1 MMPTTCRP
9 ARSFFSATA
18 LVAAL
23 LAACSTPG
31 TRVVL
36 LPQADGKPSAVVVRA
51 KDGEEVLSKPYQRAT
66 AAVGA
71 SGAPVVDQADAA
83 KVQAENKPLFDM
95 RPPPPQRYTVFF
107 ELGGTT
113 LTPASQQI
121 MSEALAAALARSG
134 GDIVVTGHTDTKGQ
148 RRAERPCC
156 RAAGRRKCAA
166 VRRAAVP
173 GQPHRGRGPRRAR
186 TGRAD
191 RRRGGRAAQPA
202 RHDRSALTGRR
213 QPPFGVSSGSRA
225 RTCACRPA
233 PRRCPRAASAPCR

>member
-1 MMPTTCRP
+1 MMTTSMSPRP
-9 ARSFFSATA
+9 LLLSTA
-18 LVAAL
+18 LITAL

-95 RPPPPQRYTVFF
+95 RPPLPQRYTVFF
-107 ELGGTT
+107 EVGGTT

-121 MSEALAAALARSG
+121 MTEALAAALARSG
-134 GDIVVTGHTDTKGQ
+134 GDIVVTGHTDTKGSGESNDQ
-148 RRAERPCC
+148 LSRRRAQEVVQLFVERSFPAN
-156 RAAGRRKCAA
+156 RVEAVGRGERDL
-166 VRRAAVP
+166 AVP
-173 GQPHRGRGPRRAR
+173 TADEVDEPRN
-186 TGRAD
+186 
-191 RRRGGRAAQPA
+191 RRVTIEVR
-202 RHDRSALTGRR
+202 
-213 QPPFGVSSGSRA
+213 
-225 RTCACRPA
+225 
-233 PRRCPRAASAPCR
+233 

>member
-1 MMPTTCRP
+1 MMTMTLSRP
-9 ARSFFSATA
+9 PLLAAVLLT
-18 LVAAL
+18 AL

-107 ELGGTT
+107 EVGGTT

-121 MSEALAAALARSG
+121 MTEALAAALARSG
-134 GDIVVTGHTDTKGQ
+134 GDIVVTGHTDTKGTGESNDQ
-148 RRAERPCC
+148 LSRRRAQEVVQLFVERQFPAN
-156 RAAGRRKCAA
+156 RVEAVGRGERDL
-166 VRRAAVP
+166 AVP
-173 GQPHRGRGPRRAR
+173 TADEVDEPRN
-186 TGRAD
+186 
-191 RRRGGRAAQPA
+191 RRVTIEVR
-202 RHDRSALTGRR
+202 
-213 QPPFGVSSGSRA
+213 
-225 RTCACRPA
+225 
-233 PRRCPRAASAPCR
+233 